1 MTESHGYCG
10 PKPGFQSNSSFFHSV
25 FLPFLSHLHKYSHSE
40 VEGIFFLDA
49 FDTMV
54 HSEMLFLSQ
63 HEGDSWCTLVLMAQR
78 SELGGATLDLNGN
91 VSIR

>member
-1 MTESHGYCG
+1 MVIVA
-10 PKPGFQSNSSFFHSV
+10 QSQDSSPIIHSFIQC
-25 FLPFLSHLHKYSHSE
+25 FLPFLSHLPKYSHSE

-54 HSEMLFLSQ
+54 HSEVLFLSQ

-78 SELGGATLDLNGN
+78 SELGGATLDFNGN